1 LCRMAVGCM
10 GNWPVARAMHCK
22 TMACLARQRRS
33 ASTTAIVESK
43 IDDLT
48 LARGDRAGTRV
59 IRLGGEGIH
68 EIVIVRGI
76 VVK

>member
-1 LCRMAVGCM
+1 MTRLTMAKWAIGQCET
-10 GNWPVARAMHCK
+10 HCV

-33 ASTTAIVESK
+33 ASTTAIVKSK